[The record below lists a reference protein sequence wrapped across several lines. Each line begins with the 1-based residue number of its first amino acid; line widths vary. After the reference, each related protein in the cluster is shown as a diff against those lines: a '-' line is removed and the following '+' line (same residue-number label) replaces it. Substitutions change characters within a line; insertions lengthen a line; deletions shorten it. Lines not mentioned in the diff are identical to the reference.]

1 MINKAVISD
10 IPDKELKGKKVFVR
24 VDFNVPIKDGR
35 ISEDYRIRRT
45 VPTIDYLIEK
55 GAKVILGSHLG
66 RPKGRDLP
74 GLSLRPVAHRL
85 TELLGRDVKF
95 SQKIIGKDVHYEADN
110 LNNGGVLLL
119 ENLRFH
125 IEERNNDEQFSKEL
139 ASLAAQNPKTP
150 KPLITEY

>member
-1 MINKAVISD
+1 M
-10 IPDKELKGKKVFVR
+10 
-24 VDFNVPIKDGR
+24 PIKDGR

-95 SQKIIGKDVHYEADN
+95 S
-110 LNNGGVLLL
+110 
-119 ENLRFH
+119 
-125 IEERNNDEQFSKEL
+125 
-139 ASLAAQNPKTP
+139 P
-150 KPLITEY
+150 